1 MNSFSLIVILI
12 NSPLIFSQEIDLGDR
27 DDSRCTTAKC
37 IITFIFLILILFT
50 ITICCFYSIHKK
62 RQKLKSITNATSKSV
77 TVDTTTNAM
86 SQSVSSKS
94 TELDLENNWI
104 TDVYSNKDLLGL
116 KKKFYNFDNDSLQSV
131 RLSPE
136 DKKNT
141 SITNGAKGGNL
152 SHVVVSP
159 PNAYHPIS
167 PIVASPPANSTHTSP
182 PVKDLTAKALEFL
195 IKNPPKDV
203 LPSQEEVHSI
213 FKVHENIYLNPY
225 SSWKFAIGANV
236 VEESG
241 VVQITNYGK
250 LVEINTRKWSSVTN
264 NVCVQSNYPFFIP
277 KSSTIRRNSI
287 SSTIDRAQGTTNPNT
302 HVKRNSNKVNEDVMH
317 YFEVTV
323 VSKATDV
330 DTIISIGLS
339 TKPFPYFRLPG
350 WNKHSVGYQS
360 NDGHLYHNE
369 ISSSRE
375 YGPTYNVGDIIGC
388 GYKPST
394 KEVFFTKNGNYL
406 GAYAPS
412 RNPFIEP
419 KDDENSL
426 DHVWYPTIAANGQC
440 KLEINFGGDIVKD
453 IFKYRL
459 ARNFGPGAP
468 LSIVKQ
474 LRGGELIGSFE
485 KCKSENVELEQKRVK
500 FVEAPTTEKRVKRT
514 PHRRRTPYAWD
525 DQLRPIFNDEKVDKK
540 EKGNK

>member
-1 MNSFSLIVILI
+1 M
-12 NSPLIFSQEIDLGDR
+12 
-27 DDSRCTTAKC
+27 
-37 IITFIFLILILFT
+37 
-50 ITICCFYSIHKK
+50 
-62 RQKLKSITNATSKSV
+62 
-77 TVDTTTNAM
+77 VDTATHAT
-86 SQSVSSKS
+86 SQSVDGKS

-104 TDVYSNKDLLGL
+104 TDVYSNNNFKDILG
-116 KKKFYNFDNDSLQSV
+116 Q
-131 RLSPE
+131 
-136 DKKNT
+136 
-141 SITNGAKGGNL
+141 
-152 SHVVVSP
+152 VVVP
-159 PNAYHPIS
+159 PPYAYHPIS
-167 PIVASPPANSTHTSP
+167 YGSPISTSPSKDSTHTSP
-182 PVKDLTAKALEFL
+182 PVKDLSRKALEFL

-213 FKVHENIYLNPY
+213 YKVHENIYLNPY
-225 SSWKFAIGANV
+225 SSWKFVIGANV
-236 VEESG
+236 VDESG

-287 SSTIDRAQGTTNPNT
+287 STSIIDRAQGKPNT
-302 HVKRNSNKVNEDVMH
+302 HMKRNSNKVNEDVMH

-339 TKPFPYFRLPG
+339 TKPYPYFRLPG
-350 WNKHSVGYQS
+350 WNKHSIGYQS
-360 NDGHLYHNE
+360 NDGHLYHND

-375 YGPTYNVGDIIGC
+375 YGPAYNVGDIIGC

-394 KEVFFTKNGNYL
+394 KEVFYTKNGNYL
-406 GAYAPS
+406 GAYAS
-412 RNPFIEP
+412 SKNPFVAP
-419 KDDENSL
+419 KDDEDSL

-453 IFKYRL
+453 TFKYRL

-485 KCKSENVELEQKRVK
+485 NCKSENVELEQKRVK
-500 FVEAPTTEKRVKRT
+500 FVESPTTEKRIKRT
-514 PHRRRTPYAWD
+514 PQRRRTPYAWD
-525 DQLRPIFNDEKVDKK
+525 DKLRPIFDDDKVDKK
-540 EKGNK
+540 DKGKNKLNKS